1 LRPGGASA
9 KLTRA
14 MPLFPI
20 FRRADGDVVRG
31 LSPVRRMMPYLM
43 PTRNE
48 SVVYYEQILDA
59 TALTAFIQRWNDT
72 HEHKITPFHCV
83 MASLARAL
91 HARPGLNR
99 FVSGRRIYQR
109 RGVQL
114 SFAAKRAFADDA
126 PLVTVKMEVPA
137 GEPFEE
143 TVRRIHAA
151 VGEGRS
157 DRERPVDK
165 EVRLAVMLP
174 SFVLGAVLSIMR
186 ALDRWNLLP
195 GFVTKNDPMYASIFV
210 ANLGSVGIDRVWHH
224 LYEYGTVSHFCVI
237 GGIRPRVVP
246 GADGKPVV
254 RDTLRLRFSFDERIN
269 DGFYCASSL
278 ALVRDDL
285 ENPERLLQPLDPKAL
300 PARRVNAATS
310 SV

>member
-1 LRPGGASA
+1 MG
-9 KLTRA
+9 
-14 MPLFPI
+14 LFPI

-59 TALTAFIQRWNDT
+59 GAITAFVKRWNDT
-72 HEHKITPFHCV
+72 HDLKITPFHLV
-83 MASLARAL
+83 VAALARAL

-109 RGVQL
+109 RGVQI

-126 PLVTVKMEVPA
+126 PLVTVKLEVPA

-143 TVRRIHAA
+143 TVRRMHASI
-151 VGEGRS
+151 GEGRS

-174 SFVLGAVLSIMR
+174 GFVLGAVLAVMR

-237 GGIRPRVVP
+237 GGVRPRVVP
-246 GADGKPVV
+246 GPDGQPAV

-278 ALVRDDL
+278 DLVREDL
-285 ENPERLLQPLDPKAL
+285 ENPDRLLQSLDPKAL
-300 PARRVNAATS
+300 PARAAIKAPTS
-310 SV
+310 TL